1 VSITYHSYELNSN
14 EDENLVQIEDYR
26 VTRQWKAQDIIRN
39 NCNNEKVINKQHIYI
54 YIYIESY
61 KV

>member
-1 VSITYHSYELNSN
+1 MSITYHSYELNSN